1 MGTTNLTEH
10 GWFLLILLT
19 LLLNTRGITLLLMA
33 DKSHFLRFISVR
45 LGPPVM
51 KELNVRKTV

>member
-1 MGTTNLTEH
+1 MGTNLTEH

-33 DKSHFLRFISVR
+33 DK
-45 LGPPVM
+45 
-51 KELNVRKTV
+51 

>member
-1 MGTTNLTEH
+1 MGTNLTEH

-51 KELNVRKTV
+51 KELRKTV